1 VLGRVTFEMVC
12 SLAARVGCAV
22 LGGGMG
28 IGSADLGVVKVQRR
42 GNRSRYNSV
51 GL

>member
-1 VLGRVTFEMVC
+1 MLGRVTFEMVC

-22 LGGGMG
+22 LGGVMA
-28 IGSADLGVVKVQRR
+28 IGSTDVGVVKVQRR
-42 GNRSRYNSV
+42 VNRSRYNSV